1 LTNHQ
6 EALARERQF
15 WDEQGWDH
23 AYIGH
28 DLAIGPS
35 PSEIVVWIF
44 DAEGSMLWSGT
55 HAEFVEMSERRKAAR
70 FLDAARDIA
79 RGG

>member
-6 EALARERQF
+6 EAMARERQF
-15 WDEQGWDH
+15 WDEQGW
-23 AYIGH
+23 AYACISC
-28 DLAIGPS
+28 DPAFGPAEEFLS
-35 PSEIVVWIF
+35 IF
-44 DAEGSMLWSGT
+44 DLEGSMVWSGT
-55 HAEFVEMSERRKAAR
+55 HAEFVEMSERRKAAK